1 MSKFCANCGTP
12 LSEGANFCASC
23 GAKVMK
29 VVQPA
34 PEPAPVPA
42 PQPVAEPVAQPAPEP
57 VAEPVPQPAPEPVV
71 EPVVQPEPMPEP
83 VQPVAEPEPVAEPVA
98 KPVVEPV
105 PQPVPEPVVE
115 PVVQP
120 EPIPEP
126 VPEPQP
132 VVNEKNPYNMPRSSD
147 PGPFVAYTP
156 SNAEPTQTAAD
167 MNAQPG
173 QPYPQGQPYQQPNQP
188 YPQDQPY
195 YQADPNGGY
204 GAPVQAQPKKKGN
217 GLLIVILIVILLL
230 LIGAGLLIYFIFFSS
245 GGYQDAVEAYYEA
258 MEDFEYDDFREAM
271 GDTALIAYVEQGE
284 GSDIQTFKL
293 GCQRMGSLY
302 KQQYPDVDV
311 EYEILEVRKMS
322 EDEVAEYDEYG
333 LKGEMGYEIDVS
345 TYTTGADNNGSD
357 SETLTVIRYDGDWC
371 VIDIASVVGTFIDY
385 GELSDEVFDLYYSYS
400 Y

>member
-34 PEPAPVPA
+34 PEPAP
-42 PQPVAEPVAQPAPEP
+42 QPVVEPAPEP
-57 VAEPVPQPAPEPVV
+57 MPEPVA
-71 EPVVQPEPMPEP
+71 EP
-83 VQPVAEPEPVAEPVA
+83 VQPVAEPEPVQEPVA
-98 KPVVEPV
+98 
-105 PQPVPEPVVE
+105 EPVVE
-115 PVVQP
+115 P
-120 EPIPEP
+120 IPEP
-126 VPEPQP
+126 APEPQP
-132 VVNEKNPYNMPRSSD
+132 VVNEKNPYNTPRSSE
-147 PGPFVAYTP
+147 PSPFVAYTP

-188 YPQDQPY
+188 YPQGQPY

-204 GAPVQAQPKKKGN
+204 GVPVQAQPKKKGN

-245 GGYQDAVEAYYEA
+245 GGYEDAVEAYYEA
-258 MEDFEYDDFREAM
+258 MEDFEYDDFCEAM

-345 TYTTGADNNGSD
+345 TYTTGADDNGSD

-371 VIDIASVVGTFIDY
+371 VIDLTSAVSTFIDY
-385 GELSDEVFDLYYSYS
+385 GELSDEMFDLYYSYS